1 MNKRKIIIDTDP
13 GIDDLMALSVA
24 GALEE
29 LDILAFSTV
38 HGNVSLEHTTRNA
51 QLISDLL
58 ELNIPIIKGAHKP
71 LFYDKKEVSPVHGK
85 DGLANMYD
93 HFRAKVE
100 IKNNIDEGVKVLLD
114 LIDKQEE
121 KVTIIALGPLTNI
134 AKLILLDKDIK
145 DKVDEIHVMGGGFG
159 LGNINELT
167 EFNFYSDSHAARIVL
182 NSGIPIVLSP
192 LDLTHKIYFT
202 EEEFSKIEDSNDKL
216 KFIKQSVEFYISF
229 DPYMHDVCSVL
240 TLVRP
245 DLFEFESVDVG
256 MVIGGGIADGQS
268 YRVNNEP
275 EYKVRVADTSKRE
288 EIIKTVFEI
297 LNEKYRD

>member
-58 ELNIPIIKGAHKP
+58 KLNIPIIKGAHKP

-134 AKLILLDKDIK
+134 AKLILLDEDIK

-245 DLFEFESVDVG
+245 DLFDFESVDVG